1 MVRRNCIPFA
11 MHAGANIF
19 HSSTTGVIAMK
30 KILFVVPLFLLAATS
45 CLAEQP
51 GSQDDGPHMRKMAEF
66 TFSKMDTNGDGVVTK
81 EEARAFADKMFDE
94 ADASHTGKIT
104 VDDLMNQKMRERT
117 NFREF
122 EGKNT
127 SDSSN
132 ATKDKS
138 N

>member
-1 MVRRNCIPFA
+1 
-11 MHAGANIF
+11 
-19 HSSTTGVIAMK
+19 MK
-30 KILFVVPLFLLAATS
+30 KILFVLPLFLLTATS
-45 CLAEQP
+45 CFAEQP

-104 VDDLMNQKMRERT
+104 VDDLMNQKMRER
-117 NFREF
+117 NEFRES

-132 ATKDKS
+132 ATKDKA